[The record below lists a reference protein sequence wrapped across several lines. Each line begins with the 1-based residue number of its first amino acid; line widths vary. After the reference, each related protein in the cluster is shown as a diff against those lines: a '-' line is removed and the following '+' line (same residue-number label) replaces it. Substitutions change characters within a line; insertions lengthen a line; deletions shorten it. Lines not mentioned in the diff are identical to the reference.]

1 MKKFFLFTG
10 IIFAFTMLCIFM
22 LEKTDPMGLSQRKLE
37 PSFEETDGTMIL
49 SWKRLPYP
57 CFYRIETYSHTTGL
71 VKGEPEYH
79 LFASEFTMNAS
90 YRIPRTAIPMY
101 YRVSAYGMFGRLTGP
116 SAPIANPNYPD
127 PPVPIAIYH
136 YTDANPA
143 SLMPF
148 LVWHKVPTAVCYEVE
163 LLSGPPDAEG
173 GTALSKKNH
182 LESTRAIFTNGW
194 QADLRSYQKQIA
206 IYWRVRALGLHHEPI
221 GEFSQAE
228 RIVIQPDLPMP
239 DAPLINN
246 FDQMPNFQQPIYPV
260 YEWIPIH
267 DMTKYEVELMI
278 HPPKHPNNTL
288 PDPERVW
295 HMVTSDVA
303 SCYDEYARPYAGDYY
318 WRVRA
323 VDEDEHTIGHYS
335 DAEHFVM
342 PTLPARVD
350 VVLFGDSIAHG
361 GGALSYSPAS
371 LEYDI
376 TTYLDF
382 PVWNLGR
389 SGDTARMTLERFDTD
404 VLPLHPKNLLIL
416 TGSNSLRSAA
426 VSAED
431 VIEDLAEIER
441 KCEKNDIRPIFLTL
455 MPINPANIYFAFHT
469 DTDPAWKEKL
479 EDINDFLR
487 KRPYHI
493 DLEPYFYDPTH
504 TVLDYHL
511 AVDGLHPD
519 LKGKMLIAEIINAYK
534 NLLRE

>member
-163 LLSGPPDAEG
+163 LLSGLPDAEG

-303 SCYDEYARPYAGDYY
+303 SCYDEYARPYAGD
-318 WRVRA
+318 
-323 VDEDEHTIGHYS
+323 
-335 DAEHFVM
+335 
-342 PTLPARVD
+342 
-350 VVLFGDSIAHG
+350 
-361 GGALSYSPAS
+361 
-371 LEYDI
+371 
-376 TTYLDF
+376 
-382 PVWNLGR
+382 
-389 SGDTARMTLERFDTD
+389 
-404 VLPLHPKNLLIL
+404 
-416 TGSNSLRSAA
+416 
-426 VSAED
+426 
-431 VIEDLAEIER
+431 
-441 KCEKNDIRPIFLTL
+441 
-455 MPINPANIYFAFHT
+455 
-469 DTDPAWKEKL
+469 
-479 EDINDFLR
+479 
-487 KRPYHI
+487 
-493 DLEPYFYDPTH
+493 
-504 TVLDYHL
+504 
-511 AVDGLHPD
+511 
-519 LKGKMLIAEIINAYK
+519 
-534 NLLRE
+534 